1 MPSKSATA
9 FEVSPPSL
17 LAPLSMVLLAGVLP
31 LGVITYTAT
40 RSHAAEAANTLLT
53 SVTFILVL
61 LTCLLWLMRRRT
73 VTLENG
79 VLQIRAAMYSKRAA
93 VTEID
98 LQRARVVNL
107 DERTDLRPGFKTNGY
122 ATFGYSAGHYWMR
135 NNLGSGFCLL
145 TQRQRVLW
153 LPLRSGKQHI
163 LISLEHPQ
171 ALLDAMQ
178 SLHP

>member
-1 MPSKSATA
+1 MTTSATR
-9 FEVSPPSL
+9 FEVSPPARI
-17 LAPLSMVLLAGVLP
+17 APISMILLAGLLPMGALLFSARPHVGAAASPYVLP
-31 LGVITYTAT
+31 GM
-40 RSHAAEAANTLLT
+40 AA
-53 SVTFILVL
+53 FIVL
-61 LTCLLWLMRRRT
+61 LVAVLLLLMRRRL
-73 VTLENG
+73 VQLDRG
-79 VLQIRAAMYSKRAA
+79 VLQVGAAMYTHRVA
-93 VTEID
+93 VSELD
-98 LQRARVVNL
+98 LPRARVVNL

-122 ATFGYSAGHYWMR
+122 ATFGYSAGHYRMR

-163 LISLEHPQ
+163 LISLERPQ